1 MRVILSSAAILGFAI
16 APAAACSWG
25 KAEMTMAERAPA
37 VSQPAPMP
45 AAPIEVA
52 LRDVWLERMVG

>member
-25 KAEMTMAERAPA
+25 KAEMTMAERGATKRTRQRP
-37 VSQPAPMP
+37 PP
-45 AAPIEVA
+45 
-52 LRDVWLERMVG
+52 D